1 MIYDGIP
8 IEERL
13 NQTQNLEKTRIYK
26 SVIINYCIRIYVTDC
41 VLLPYLIVPL
51 RHLELQWTIR
61 GVHKRN
67 RVLQW
72 FVVVLQFVIAQQL
85 KKTIKKLLLLIK
97 S

>member
-1 MIYDGIP
+1 MLYLIIIYLYLCY
-8 IEERL
+8 RL
-13 NQTQNLEKTRIYK
+13 
-26 SVIINYCIRIYVTDC
+26 CFVT
-41 VLLPYLIVPL
+41 LNLIVPL